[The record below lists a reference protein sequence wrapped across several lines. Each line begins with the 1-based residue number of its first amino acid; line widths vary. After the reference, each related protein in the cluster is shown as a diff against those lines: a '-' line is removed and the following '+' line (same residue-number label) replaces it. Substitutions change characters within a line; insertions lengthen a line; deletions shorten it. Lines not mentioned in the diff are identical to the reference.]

1 MSHFTVL
8 VIGEDVD
15 KQLAPY
21 DENIEVPKY
30 IEYTKEQ
37 LIQKGK
43 DEIKQYAEKGA
54 YSKYIKDPEG
64 YIAKGGFDENQAHIK
79 YLQEG
84 FPKQLQWTDEEI
96 YENQIQ
102 YYDPEMIDE
111 DGNVWSTYNPG
122 SKWDWYVEGGRWNG
136 MLITK
141 DGRYVNSARKG
152 DIDFD
157 KMLQNQIDALND
169 QYDEYEAALRL
180 KDDADTAEEREK
192 AEGEVKL
199 ASFMTFGY
207 DAEPVSRE
215 EYVSKATNALSTF
228 AVVKD
233 DEWYEKGKM
242 GWWAMVS
249 DEKDE
254 DEWEAT
260 MQRFIDEADDDEI
273 FTIID
278 CHI

>member
-21 DENIEVPKY
+21 DENIVVPKY

-43 DEIKQYAEKGA
+43 DEAKHYVEKGA
-54 YSKYIKDPEG
+54 YAKYIKDPDD
-64 YIAKGGFDENQAHIK
+64 YMAKGGFDENHAHIK

-96 YENQIQ
+96 YEDQIK
-102 YYDPEMIDE
+102 YIEPEMIDE
-111 DGNVWSTYNPG
+111 EGNVWSTYNPK

-157 KMLQNQIDALND
+157 TMLKNQIDSLNE
-169 QYDEYEAALRL
+169 QYDEYQAAIRL
-180 KDDADTAEEREK
+180 EDDANTTEERED
-192 AEGEVKL
+192 AELSLKV
-199 ASFMTFGY
+199 ARVMTFGF
-207 DAEPVSRE
+207 DNEVVSRE
-215 EYVSKATNALSTF
+215 EFIGKAKHPLVTF

-233 DEWYEKGKM
+233 GEWYEKGRM

-249 DEKDE
+249 DEMDE
-254 DEWEAT
+254 GEWDAT
-260 MQRFIDEADDDEI
+260 IQTFIDEADDDEI